1 MAYHLVYGRMPFNKL
16 VYHCNEYNYKYGQW
30 NAPQTVN
37 MPTNVWEFYTT
48 MGAFPSLLKITQVG
62 DAGFEHDVDHKIY
75 LNRISLYA
83 DGPTDDYH
91 ETGVVPGYAGII
103 VNADNGD
110 NDNNALNGYYHTI
123 NKLFWSTTKARA
135 MNSTSAAFAWTLP
148 PRFLN
153 WPQTTIAETTKLLST
168 QAISRA

>member
-1 MAYHLVYGRMPFNKL
+1 M
-16 VYHCNEYNYKYGQW
+16 
-30 NAPQTVN
+30 
-37 MPTNVWEFYTT
+37 
-48 MGAFPSLLKITQVG
+48 G

-123 NKLFWSTTKARA
+123 NKLLVNDEGTRDELYKRRIR
-135 MNSTSAAFAWTLP
+135 MDIAATRPVL
-148 PRFLN
+148 
-153 WPQTTIAETTKLLST
+153 
-168 QAISRA
+168 